1 MIEWKNVRALSGRKM
16 PQTNRKIDIKLIAP
30 TAVFLG
36 MLMILPTNISLSE
49 PKTWENLVERKN
61 QFFEKFTNTPFN
73 GKIEVYWPNGHL
85 KETGTIKNGKK
96 DNLWEYYHEN
106 GKTKEIEFFTLGKLN
121 GTREQYGSGG
131 QLYIKATYKD
141 GKLDGPWIYIDPYD
155 GWLYK
160 KGQYKL
166 GKKTGTWTYYTI
178 LGDIEKTEIWKN
190 GVKIFDSTDAE
201 SS

>member
-1 MIEWKNVRALSGRKM
+1 M
-16 PQTNRKIDIKLIAP
+16 PQTYEKIDMKKIAL
-30 TAVFLG
+30 TMAFLSAS
-36 MLMILPTNISLSE
+36 ILLPINKCMSD

-61 QFFEKFTNTPFN
+61 LYFEKFKNNPFT
-73 GKIEVYWPNGHL
+73 GKIETYWPNGHL
-85 KETGTIKNGKK
+85 KESGMIKEGKK
-96 DNLWEYYHEN
+96 DHLWEYYHEN
-106 GKTKEIEFFTLGKLN
+106 GKVREIEFFTLGLLN

-166 GKKTGTWTYYTI
+166 GKKTGTWTFYTI
-178 LGDIEKTEIWKN
+178 LGDIEKTEIWEN
-190 GVKIFDSTDAE
+190 GLKIFDSTDSE

>member
-1 MIEWKNVRALSGRKM
+1 MRQRDK
-16 PQTNRKIDIKLIAP
+16 KIDIKLIAHA
-30 TAVFLG
+30 TVFLS
-36 MLMILPTNISLSE
+36 LLILLPLNKCLSE

-61 QFFEKFTNTPFN
+61 QFFEKFKNTPFN
-73 GKIEVYWPNGHL
+73 GQIEIYWPNGYL
-85 KETGTIKNGKK
+85 KETGEIKNGKK

-106 GKTKEIEFFTLGKLN
+106 GKIKEVEFFTLGTLN

>member
-1 MIEWKNVRALSGRKM
+1 M
-16 PQTNRKIDIKLIAP
+16 PQTNRKLDIKLIAP

-36 MLMILPTNISLSE
+36 MLMISSTNICLSE
-49 PKTWENLVERKN
+49 PKTWENLVERKQ
-61 QFFEKFTNTPFN
+61 QFFEKFKNTPFN

-85 KETGTIKNGKK
+85 KETGMIKNGKK

-106 GKTKEIEFFTLGKLN
+106 GKTKEIEFFTLGILN

-141 GKLDGPWIYIDPYD
+141 GKLDGPWVFIDPYD

-178 LGDIEKTEIWKN
+178 LGAIEKTEVWKN

>member
-1 MIEWKNVRALSGRKM
+1 MYQSNKRLNV
-16 PQTNRKIDIKLIAP
+16 KLI
-30 TAVFLG
+30 TLTIVFLST
-36 MLMILPTNISLSE
+36 LILLPINKCLSE
-49 PKTWENLVERKN
+49 PKTWENLVERKDR
-61 QFFEKFTNTPFN
+61 FFEKFKNTPFN
-73 GKIEVYWPNGHL
+73 GKIEIYWPNGHL
-85 KETGTIKNGKK
+85 KETGMIKNGKK
-96 DNLWEYYHEN
+96 DNLWEYYHDN
-106 GKTKEIEFFTLGKLN
+106 GRPKEIEFFTLGVLN

-141 GKLDGPWIYIDPYD
+141 GKLNGPWIFIDPYD

-178 LGDIEKTEIWKN
+178 LGDIEKTEIWED
-190 GVKIFDSTDAE
+190 GVKIFDSTESE

>member
-1 MIEWKNVRALSGRKM
+1 MHQRDK
-16 PQTNRKIDIKLIAP
+16 KIDFKLIAL
-30 TAVFLG
+30 TTIFLSS
-36 MLMILPTNISLSE
+36 LILLPVNKCLSE

-73 GKIEVYWPNGHL
+73 GQIEVYWPNGNL
-85 KETGTIKNGKK
+85 KESGTIKNGKK
-96 DNLWEYYHEN
+96 DNLWEYFHEN

-178 LGDIEKTEIWKN
+178 LGDIEKKEIWKN
-190 GVKIFDSTDAE
+190 GLKIFDSTDAK